1 MNIYSIKESSLHE
14 TSGISVNIYI
24 SGCNKGKGYC
34 SGCHSD
40 HTWNPKLGE
49 ALSIEDI
56 IKRLREIPAYKFD
69 HICILGGE
77 PLDQPEESIVELL
90 KALSK
95 GFNKPLWLYTHFGLN
110 EVPQSILS
118 ELDYIKTGE
127 FILGLE
133 PAKEQ
138 YGVFLVGNNQVIHKL
153 K

>member
-24 SGCNKGKGYC
+24 SGCLGYC

-40 HTWNPKLGE
+40 HTWDCNAGE
-49 ALSIEDI
+49 PLTVEDVVE
-56 IKRLREIPAYKFD
+56 RLKEIPSYKFD

-77 PLDQPEESIVELL
+77 PLDQPVESLMELL
-90 KALSK
+90 KALRMA
-95 GFNKPLWLYTHFGLN
+95 FNKPLWLYTHFELE
-110 EVPQSILS
+110 EVAESILD

-138 YGVFLVGNNQVIHKL
+138 YGVFLVGENQVIHKL